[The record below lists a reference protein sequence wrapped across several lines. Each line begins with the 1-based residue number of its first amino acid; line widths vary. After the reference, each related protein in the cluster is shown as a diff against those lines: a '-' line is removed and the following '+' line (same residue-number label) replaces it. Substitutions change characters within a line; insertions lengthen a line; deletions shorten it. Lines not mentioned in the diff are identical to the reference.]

1 MPSAPSR
8 LIVMLAAAV
17 ALLAPAAC
25 ANASADEPRMLN
37 DLATRLDRAGDLTF
51 TAEYRLDG
59 GARAV
64 IAQAQQPRR
73 AAYVHPGGKAVFT
86 ESQLANCRVVGAA
99 NRCTITSPPAPA
111 TDPALDLLTATTDGD
126 EPSAS
131 LSPSAATPRSGGLV
145 SPSRALRLVSD
156 AVLDG
161 ATVTRYESTIA
172 GERATCVGVHG
183 AEGFTVCVTA
193 EGLLGSFTGTVDG
206 NVVSFELTSYADTAD
221 AATFTLPADA
231 EIDDRRNR

>member
-1 MPSAPSR
+1 MRFAPSR
-8 LIVMLAAAV
+8 LTAAV
-17 ALLAPAAC
+17 ALLLLAAC
-25 ANASADEPRMLN
+25 AHASADEPKLLN

-64 IAQAQQPRR
+64 IAQAQEPRR

-86 ESQLANCRVVGAA
+86 ESQLANCRVVGTA

-111 TDPALDLLTATTDGD
+111 TDPALDLLTATTRDG
-126 EPSAS
+126 PST
-131 LSPSAATPRSGGLV
+131 SPSPGAVTTPTGGLV

-161 ATVTRYESTIA
+161 ATVTHYESTIA

-183 AEGFTVCVTA
+183 AEGFTACVTA

-206 NVVSFELTSYADTAD
+206 HVVNFELTSYAETAD
-221 AATFTLPADA
+221 AATFALPDGA
-231 EIDDRRNR
+231 EIDDRRAR